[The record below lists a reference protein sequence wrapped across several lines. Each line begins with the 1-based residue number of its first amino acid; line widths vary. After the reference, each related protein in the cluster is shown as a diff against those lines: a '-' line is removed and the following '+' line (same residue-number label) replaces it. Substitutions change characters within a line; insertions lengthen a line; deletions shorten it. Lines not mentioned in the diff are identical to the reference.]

1 MNKSIMKMTEK
12 LRVAMLGL
20 FMLLPLT
27 SEAQRLL
34 TLDSCRAMALRNNK
48 QMGVAKMKQE
58 VSANLRKSARTQYLP
73 KVNAVGGYV
82 WMNREV
88 SLLNDDQKA
97 ALSNLGTNT
106 SAKLEDALS
115 PLVAALPADVQ
126 TKIAAD
132 MGQFAGVLNHVGTG
146 IVDGFRTDTRNMFAG
161 AVTVTQPVFMGGA
174 IVAANKMADINEQMA
189 ANSLEMKKQGTL
201 YHIDQVYWQVV
212 SLRHKQTLAESYV
225 ALVRKL
231 KGDVQKM
238 IDQGVA
244 TKGDGLSVS
253 VRLNEAEM
261 ALTQVTDGLE
271 LSKMLL
277 CQLCGMPE
285 NEDVKLA
292 DEESEELKMNH
303 EELVIAEGGT
313 DVAFQNRPELKVLQN
328 AVDLSN
334 QTTKVLKA
342 GNLPQVMVT
351 GGYAVTNPNTFNGFE
366 KKFGGV
372 WNVGVVVR
380 VPIWNWG
387 DVMYKVRASKGSTAM
402 ARLELDDAREMVNL
416 QVSQNNFKVKE
427 AQKKLAMAQANVAN
441 ADENLRMANLAFKEG
456 AASFT
461 TVMEAQTAWN
471 QAQSQ
476 KIDAEIGV
484 KLSQVE
490 LQKALGT
497 LQ

>member
-1 MNKSIMKMTEK
+1 MKTM
-12 LRVAMLGL
+12 VMAQGLGL
-20 FMLLPLT
+20 GLLLFLPLAAD
-27 SEAQRLL
+27 AQRLL

-48 QMGVAKMKQE
+48 QLGVAKVKQE
-58 VSANLRKSARTQYLP
+58 ASTNMRKSARTQYLP
-73 KVNAVGGYV
+73 KVNAVGGYM
-82 WMNREV
+82 WMNKEI
-88 SLLNDDQKA
+88 SILNDDQKV
-97 ALSNLGTNT
+97 ALSNLGTSAT
-106 SAKLEDALS
+106 SKLQDALA
-115 PLVAALPADVQ
+115 PLVSMLPAETQ
-126 TKIAAD
+126 AKIAGD
-132 MGQFAGVLNHVGTG
+132 MGQFAGVLNQVGTG

-189 ANSLEMKKQGTL
+189 ANSLDMKTQGTL

-225 ALVRKL
+225 ALVKKL

-253 VRLNEAEM
+253 VRVNEAEM

-277 CQLCGMPE
+277 CQLCGLPE
-285 NEDVKLA
+285 DEDIVLA
-292 DEESEELKMNH
+292 DEASEELSVKS
-303 EELVIAEGGT
+303 EDLATAEAGA
-313 DVAFQNRPELKVLQN
+313 DVAFENRPELKVLQN
-328 AVDLSN
+328 TVDLSL
-334 QTTKVLKA
+334 QTTNVLKA
-342 GNLPQVMVT
+342 GNLPQVMLT
-351 GGYAVTNPNTFNGFE
+351 GGYAVTNPNTFNGFQ

-387 DVMYKVRASKGSTAM
+387 DVMYKVRASKGATAM
-402 ARLELDDAREMVNL
+402 ARLELDDAREMISL
-416 QVSQNNFKVKE
+416 QVRQNNFKVKE
-427 AQKKLAMAQANVAN
+427 AQKKLTMAQSNVAN

-456 AASFT
+456 VASIT

-497 LQ
+497 LR